1 MAEIAGLA
9 LGVVGV
15 AGLYSVT
22 LQVFEQ
28 ISNAASFNRDF
39 ATQQAKLKAALTS
52 LRVWGSGT
60 GFTTE
65 GILLPDH
72 HAVLD
77 DERILYDVQSALFC
91 IRDACSQLHA
101 CFDKSDQAPA
111 NAQHGAGSQ
120 TRTGVRKKI
129 TAAGK
134 RLRWAFQEKTKVEDL
149 LNQVICLV
157 GLLYQIARPKDAA
170 SLESDAKLNEIL
182 YTSQEQSLRIADGLV
197 SQAKELQL
205 RKQEDIGRHRVHS
218 QSITSSRHAHSL
230 VFDV

>member
-28 ISNAASFNRDF
+28 ISDAANFNRDF
-39 ATQQAKLKAALTS
+39 ATQQAKLKAASTS

-60 GFTTE
+60 GFTAD
-65 GILLPDH
+65 GVLLPDH
-72 HAVLD
+72 HAVFD

-91 IRDACSQLHA
+91 IRDACSQLQT
-101 CFDKSDQAPA
+101 CFDKSDQASA
-111 NAQHGAGSQ
+111 SAHQGAGNQSGLRV
-120 TRTGVRKKI
+120 RTKI
-129 TAAGK
+129 AAAGK

-157 GLLYQIARPKDAA
+157 GLLYQIARPKDDP
-170 SLESDAKLNEIL
+170 SRESDAKLNEIL
-182 YTSQEQSLRIADGLV
+182 YTSQGMRDASIFHLEIALTV
-197 SQAKELQL
+197 SQSN
-205 RKQEDIGRHRVHS
+205 RCG
-218 QSITSSRHAHSL
+218 
-230 VFDV
+230 